1 MENVSEELIQE
12 FNSLLK
18 ETDNKILLQKILN
31 SNFKQEIQEICN
43 NFLFLINIRNR
54 AHTHSECN
62 FDISSGDAFN
72 MDVSKKVALPIVE
85 PYYDISG
92 VDSAE
97 GRGYQIF
104 NELPEKWKQYCT
116 RKQLVEQYEEAVS
129 IVCQDEDEYLK
140 RLLKENAPKC
150 KTDTELHH
158 VTENYLVGTFLDL
171 VKDTSLDN
179 LKKRFDEFGYV
190 SIPDEEVRTEF
201 LALIKDEKINIVDS
215 FLIEKID

>member
-43 NFLFLINIRNR
+43 NFLFLINLRNR
-54 AHTHSECN
+54 AHTHFECN
-62 FDISSGDAFN
+62 FDTSSGDAFN
-72 MDVSKKVALPIVE
+72 MDAGPKVALPIVE
-85 PYYDISG
+85 PYYELEIGTNDR
-92 VDSAE
+92 V
-97 GRGYQIF
+97 YQIF
-104 NELPEKWKQYCT
+104 DELPEKWKQYCT
-116 RKQLVEQYEEAVS
+116 RKQLIEQYEEAVS

-150 KTDTELHH
+150 KTDIELHH

-201 LALIKDEKINIVDS
+201 LALIKDEKVNIVDS

>member
-18 ETDNKILLQKILN
+18 ETNNKILLQKILN

-43 NFLFLINIRNR
+43 NFLSLINIRNR

-62 FDISSGDAFN
+62 FDTSSGDAFDMN
-72 MDVSKKVALPIVE
+72 AGPKVSLPIVE
-85 PYYDISG
+85 PYYELEIGTND
-92 VDSAE
+92 
-97 GRGYQIF
+97 RGYQIF
-104 NELPEKWKQYCT
+104 DELPEKWKQYCT
-116 RKQLVEQYEEAVS
+116 RKQLIEQYEEAVS

-140 RLLKENAPKC
+140 KLLKENAPKC

-201 LALIKDEKINIVDS
+201 LALIKDEKVNIVDS